1 MRPLIPAT
9 LHIFILLTEF
19 KKPSEERPNCDE
31 ETRLWNVG
39 KHPTLGFK
47 DKFCGGGDDQ
57 KDGGENE
64 RPDFFPFQRPV
75 NKGSQYQ
82 GIWIMDHVDAF
93 EKFLPPIPEL
103 HL

>member
-47 DKFCGGGDDQ
+47 DKFCGGGDD
-57 KDGGENE
+57 
-64 RPDFFPFQRPV
+64 
-75 NKGSQYQ
+75 
-82 GIWIMDHVDAF
+82 
-93 EKFLPPIPEL
+93 
-103 HL
+103 